1 MRGIPSSAPICG
13 VRHWSLLGALH
24 STERQLMRTKIGD
37 GPKGDGQGISGP
49 LPPAEQHPGAAG
61 WKVNGLFHSQTWILP
76 CNNNNNW
83 AGFKW
88 SLVRDEILKSVC
100 FEVSYV
106 AVLLKNSPGNLQPW
120 PGGSKLQRLS
130 WNVTL
135 MLSGLF
141 VSVLIIKLGVAT

>member
-1 MRGIPSSAPICG
+1 MRGIPPSAPIYG

-37 GPKGDGQGISGP
+37 EPKRWWGGNFWV
-49 LPPAEQHPGAAG
+49 PASSRAAG
-61 WKVNGLFHSQTWILP
+61 WKVNGLFRSQTWILP
-76 CNNNNNW
+76 CNNNW

-88 SLVRDEILKSVC
+88 SLVRDEILKPVC

>member
-1 MRGIPSSAPICG
+1 MRGIPPSAPIYG

-24 STERQLMRTKIGD
+24 PTERQLMRTKIGD
-37 GPKGDGQGISGP
+37 GPRRWWGRNFWV
-49 LPPAEQHPGAAG
+49 LPPTGQHPGTAG
-61 WKVNGLFHSQTWILP
+61 WKVNGLFQSQTWILP
-76 CNNNNNW
+76 CNNNW

-88 SLVRDEILKSVC
+88 SLVRDEVLKSVC

-120 PGGSKLQRLS
+120 PSGSKLQRLS